1 MDIDTIAIK
10 YDMDTLEDFT
20 AQSEEPEAVAKFLWY
35 ENLISFT
42 DYIVMQLTEGRLTTE
57 ECKDELAARE
67 IARQEIAKL
76 NGETY
81 EPKEN
86 ARTLDERT
94 AILEVDGLQA
104 VIDQEC
110 RIAMLEMGITE

>member
-1 MDIDTIAIK
+1 MINEVAKK
-10 YDMDTLEDFT
+10 YNLQTLEEFILTSGEDE
-20 AQSEEPEAVAKFLWY
+20 QVSKDIWY
-35 ENLISFT
+35 NIILNCTEYIIPRLI
-42 DYIVMQLTEGRLTTE
+42 EGTITTS

-86 ARTLDERT
+86 AKTLDERT
-94 AILEVDGLQA
+94 AILEDDGLES
-104 VIDQEC
+104 VIDHEC
-110 RIAMLEMGITE
+110 RLSMLEMGITE